1 MSSVLVEDLVTAKN
15 RLTILGLVVVLIL
28 LSACAQSP
36 TPVPDKPPT
45 PVPEIPVLTEEDV
58 IGLVSTYI
66 QATWEGKGTFVP
78 CDSFSRPSII
88 LKAKEESSARYIGQ
102 QVWIVKFSDCG
113 TFLVNDRTGAVASP

>member
-1 MSSVLVEDLVTAKN
+1 MLVEEVTAKKQIN
-15 RLTILGLVVVLIL
+15 HFEISGGVDAVKCLRTV
-28 LSACAQSP
+28 SHPRSRQAP
-36 TPVPDKPPT
+36 
-45 PVPEIPVLTEEDV
+45 PVPETTVLTEEDV

-78 CDSFSRPSII
+78 YNGYSRPSII
-88 LKAKEESSARYIGQ
+88 FKAREESSARYIGQ

>member
-1 MSSVLVEDLVTAKN
+1 MVVEDLVTA
-15 RLTILGLVVVLIL
+15 RHTLTIFGLVVVMIL

-36 TPVPDKPPT
+36 TPVPDT
-45 PVPEIPVLTEEDV
+45 PVLTEEDV
-58 IGLVSTYI
+58 VGLVSTYI

-88 LKAKEESSARYIGQ
+88 IKAKEESSARYIGQ

>member
-1 MSSVLVEDLVTAKN
+1 MVEDLLTAKHT
-15 RLTILGLVVVLIL
+15 LTILGLVVVLIL
-28 LSACAQSP
+28 LSACGQSP
-36 TPVPDKPPT
+36 TSIPDKPPT
-45 PVPEIPVLTEEDV
+45 PIADTPVLTEEDV

-78 CDSFSRPSII
+78 CGSFSRPSII

>member
-1 MSSVLVEDLVTAKN
+1 MLVEEVTAKN

-28 LSACAQSP
+28 LSACGQSP
-36 TPVPDKPPT
+36 TPVTEKPPT
-45 PVPEIPVLTEEDV
+45 PIPEIPVLTEEDV

-78 CDSFSRPSII
+78 CNGYSRPSII
-88 LKAKEESSARYIGQ
+88 IKAREESSARYIGQ

-113 TFLVNDRTGAVASP
+113 TFLVNDRTGAVTSP

>member
-1 MSSVLVEDLVTAKN
+1 M
-15 RLTILGLVVVLIL
+15 L

-45 PVPEIPVLTEEDV
+45 QVPETTVLTEEDV

-66 QATWEGKGTFVP
+66 QATWEWKGTFVP
-78 CDSFSRPSII
+78 YNGYSRPSII
-88 LKAKEESSARYIGQ
+88 FKAREESSARYIGQ

>member
-1 MSSVLVEDLVTAKN
+1 MVVEDLVTAKHT
-15 RLTILGLVVVLIL
+15 LTILGLVVVLIL

-88 LKAKEESSARYIGQ
+88 IKAKEESSARYIGQ

>member
-1 MSSVLVEDLVTAKN
+1 MLVEEVTAKKQIN
-15 RLTILGLVVVLIL
+15 HFEISGGVDAVKCLRTV
-28 LSACAQSP
+28 SHPRSRQAP
-36 TPVPDKPPT
+36 H
-45 PVPEIPVLTEEDV
+45 PVPETTVLTEEDV

-78 CDSFSRPSII
+78 YNGYSRPSII
-88 LKAKEESSARYIGQ
+88 FKAREESSARYIGQ

>member
-1 MSSVLVEDLVTAKN
+1 MQVEEVTAKN
-15 RLTILGLVVVLIL
+15 TLTILGLVVVLIL
-28 LSACAQSP
+28 LSACGQSP
-36 TPVPDKPPT
+36 TPVTEKPPT
-45 PVPEIPVLTEEDV
+45 PIPEIPVLTEEDV

-78 CDSFSRPSII
+78 CNGYSRRSII
-88 LKAKEESSARYIGQ
+88 IKAREESSARYIGQ